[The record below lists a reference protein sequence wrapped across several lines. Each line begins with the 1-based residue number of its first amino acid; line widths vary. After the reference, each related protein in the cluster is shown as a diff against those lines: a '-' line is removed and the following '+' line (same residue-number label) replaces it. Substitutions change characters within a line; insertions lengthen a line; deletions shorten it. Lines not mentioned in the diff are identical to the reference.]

1 MFYKKVHVS
10 LYMSVY
16 FVAADQIF
24 FYRIVHFITVVK
36 EAKRGTSRPLPR
48 P

>member
-24 FYRIVHFITVVK
+24 FTVSFILLVK
-36 EAKRGTSRPLPR
+36 QAKWGTSRPLPR
-48 P
+48 PL